1 MLQINYRVLPGVVLL
16 LAGCAGTEP
25 EAAIRE
31 NIAFMQEAVEAKES
45 GAAVKYLAQHF
56 VGTHGVDKQGL
67 RRILMAQFMQHRK
80 ISVTMTRLDI
90 SVNEYNPITARMD
103 VVVMLTGAENLLPR
117 NGELINVSGD
127 WELHD
132 GEWLLVSAHWE

>member
-1 MLQINYRVLPGVVLL
+1 MLQIYYRALL
-16 LAGCAGTEP
+16 GGIFLLTGCAGTEP

-56 VGTHGVDKQGL
+56 VGAHGIDKQGL

-103 VVVMLTGAENLLPR
+103 AVVMLTGAQGLLPR

-127 WELHD
+127 WELHE
-132 GEWLLVSAHWE
+132 GEWLLVSAQWE